1 MLYKKLKIKIQMWYF
16 YRVGIHENYKFY
28 RMMCDLWTLVQA
40 ICDEKNYI
48 NKCLILYSYVVMAAW
63 NWE

>member
-1 MLYKKLKIKIQMWYF
+1 
-16 YRVGIHENYKFY
+16 
-28 RMMCDLWTLVQA
+28 MCDFWALVQA